1 MKKRFSI
8 ITFHIDSNRI
18 RPFINECLCFDENN
32 FKEIRKQ
39 LPKELKIAGF
49 SSVRKLPFQS
59 CSKLTSEILK
69 NKLHIEPTVAKLL
82 LKSWYS
88 KHIAAIE
95 AIKAILISLGY
106 KINEPDFNSNRIEIQ
121 QLKVEDIY
129 STETLAYFRPNGHQI
144 GGFNDEES
152 TIAASL
158 LGWVVIDS
166 SGEDEEETEN
176 FEQNPE
182 EISTSGVQEDLSES
196 NDNRAGENT
205 ESSIDGADTEKIEK
219 SIDETR
225 NEELICEI
233 EEIFKEH
240 GAIFSDIAKNM
251 SKGYVPEIEV
261 LKKHVGFL
269 ELSLKHVASSLGIES
284 HVRIDSVPQ
293 LKELY
298 NNIVLQNA
306 EIEKEKEIIYFRLSQ
321 IKAIKNRKN
330 SSAVYLDKFK
340 DLSNE
345 YQEQL
350 TKSDVWKN
358 DWYQLMLANT
368 HYLNLLVEIIELR
381 NTEDP
386 DDEILDGLLLK
397 LKTKFI
403 QNKFD
408 FYDTLSTQINRG
420 NIYIDDNII
429 NVSIGKGGH
438 SEIKDIEEE
447 TAVPI
452 AIESENQSLLDE
464 EISQEKEIDVEITSP
479 TEKILPND
487 SPAPKTEKSSKIP
500 EAEIAVQE
508 NSIQDTNKVPT
519 EDAIVSKPEPEDI
532 SDEDRNILNLL
543 LNNEPELAYHL
554 AICYENRNIVLLL
567 PSYLLKNLFL
577 SLHVRTIT
585 GPVAQEIEPN
595 YNKYNFVFEKS
606 DKGHFINQMIFAT
619 ILRPCFFAFES
630 SISGILLNDLYAGKQ
645 GEFSEIK
652 KLFNEFMSQ
661 NSGMLSYERLSQLN
675 GQAQLK
681 ENKERFLLNI
691 QDWIDRAQTDRYRNK
706 PKHYHTQVFNNWVK
720 KDGWIN
726 TQLNHFLKN
735 QNGSILRRLIT
746 EDLEESAWE
755 KKYQKELKSIA
766 GNQKSALDNTEA
778 SRWFENNINS
788 LKTLLEDGLSYFG
801 EGTDNSFQHDETIT
815 ANFIN
820 NILEEFIRISKALST
835 FENDNI
841 FNKVAVKY
849 INKAISNIDRML
861 KGSCIELEQP
871 PIDRLINTPLL
882 KLPYYE
888 SDINWNPIEYN
899 DSLAEMILAFA
910 NNPQKSYDQIVSM
923 HLISGNI
930 EALTKLISAKV
941 IDEGSV
947 NSTMNIP
954 EFSDQLKFDL
964 QKARTEIERGC
975 ALGYVLNGQRDSLF
989 SAIIEIEEKNK
1000 ITADGI
1006 NYPLRKAQIEQIV
1019 NFIST
1024 LKDESVKQ
1032 SKSSI
1037 PDEIRPEFRGF
1048 LIDTLSKGNIL
1059 VFNESIDRIKAGQF
1073 VLAEDKSNIFR
1084 NFFHDFLKHESSI
1097 DINQVLKSVRNKSEY
1112 KSVDFGNITEFQAKE
1127 AELIISEWQF
1137 VKRTELTGDQDGFL
1151 KVKKFLDYFGF
1162 VSAELELTDRYKKTL
1177 YFDFTCTPIKGRSQ
1191 SPLPQ
1196 YGSVAQG
1203 KYRLIIFRDRIT
1215 EEDQLELIKAL
1226 IPITNR
1232 PVLVFNFFYLNHKNR
1247 LSLAKLSRKSKT
1259 TFLQLDEAMLIFL
1272 TSVKESK
1279 LPAFIK
1285 LAAPFTFA
1293 EPYQTASSNLPE
1305 EMFYG
1310 RASQIRKLV
1319 ERIGDFS
1326 CLIYGGRQ
1334 LGKTVLQ
1341 REVERIFN
1349 QPDKGYYAIYI
1360 DLRESGIGTWRPIEE
1375 LTAVLF
1381 ENLNIIPGLLP
1392 DKYSA
1397 NAGLNF
1403 LLNKIKEWI
1412 DRNKES
1418 RIILFLDESDKFL
1431 EKDSLKEWPHVLPLK
1446 GLMEKTDKR
1455 FKVVLAGL
1463 HDVRRTIKIPNNP
1476 LAHFGN
1482 PICVGP
1488 MLEKEE
1494 ATEAQM
1500 LIKLP
1505 FETLGAEF
1513 KSDDLV
1519 FMILSHCNWYP
1530 SLIQIF
1536 CSKLLNVIFEK
1547 RQINDLPIIIT
1558 AEDITTAYERSR
1570 ELIKEKFNLTLGLDE
1585 RYDLLAN
1592 IIASE
1597 TINNP
1602 SIYTQGLSV
1611 EYISEMATLYWPEGF
1626 ESTNTKVEVQN
1637 LLEEMVDLGIL
1648 RIEPTG
1654 RAALRTPNLLGLIGD
1669 EKQINDNLAKERKI
1683 PTEFKRETSR
1693 IIYSVGTR
1701 EVRSP
1706 FPAFYY
1712 DKLIDPESK
1721 VVVLRGS
1728 KMGGIQYVS
1737 EFLKSRK
1744 KEVNLIIPEFDGP
1757 FETDSEEIWKSI
1769 DKKRVTGKHNLVLFE
1784 ESKNYNFD
1792 SIHKTMELFEGK
1804 SSLTA
1809 VFLIDSAN
1817 LWDILSKYDKS
1828 FERLENLKVQIFNI
1842 PQWHKDVVSDWFR
1855 ETGCLTAEIP
1865 EIFNAISYWH
1875 KLLDEYHKAIIE
1887 SPEIWQ
1893 EKLNEFQRNLETNK
1907 SDLFADFGLFNQ
1919 ELIASIRELNEWDG
1933 SISREEYIDDNTDT
1947 ETLHKKEMILDY
1959 FTFLNLID
1967 GKLMVNN
1974 FIKSLLKDE

>member
-1 MKKRFSI
+1 MKNNFSV
-8 ITFHIDSNRI
+8 ITRHIDNNRI
-18 RPFINECLCFDENN
+18 KHFINECLCFDENN
-32 FKEIRKQ
+32 FKEIKKL
-39 LPKELKIAGF
+39 LPKELKISGF
-49 SSVRKLPFQS
+49 SSVRKVPFQS
-59 CSKLTSEILK
+59 CSRLTLEIF
-69 NKLHIEPTVAKLL
+69 NHEFHYRINGIAKLL
-82 LKSWYS
+82 LKSWYT
-88 KHIAAIE
+88 KY
-95 AIKAILISLGY
+95 IKIVSIVKSELESNGY
-106 KINEPDFNSNRIEIQ
+106 IVNEPDFSRNVIDLQ
-121 QLKVEDIY
+121 TLKDKDIY
-129 STETLAYFRPNGHQI
+129 LVEETLSYFRP
-144 GGFNDEES
+144 GGKIIAGLNDEET
-152 TIAASL
+152 TIASAL
-158 LGWVVIDS
+158 LGWITLPKEILKKFENVSAEEGLEKETSEQINKT
-166 SGEDEEETEN
+166 DEIMAVNELPAPQVLIETITRLFEEQSN
-176 FEQNPE
+176 YFSD
-182 EISTSGVQEDLSES
+182 ISITVFNGH
-196 NDNRAGENT
+196 
-205 ESSIDGADTEKIEK
+205 IPK
-219 SIDETR
+219 
-225 NEELICEI
+225 I
-233 EEIFKEH
+233 EEIQEKISFLKTSLNDYATLL
-240 GAIFSDIAKNM
+240 GVDAQFAIS
-251 SKGYVPEIEV
+251 SVPE
-261 LKKHVGFL
+261 LKSFYDNVVSQTSIIK
-269 ELSLKHVASSLGIES
+269 
-284 HVRIDSVPQ
+284 Q
-293 LKELY
+293 
-298 NNIVLQNA
+298 
-306 EIEKEKEIIYFRLSQ
+306 EKEKITLLLNQ
-321 IKAIKNRKN
+321 INAIKNRKSVEIN
-330 SSAVYLDKFK
+330 YLDKLK
-340 DLSNE
+340 EISAGYRSKIENNE
-345 YQEQL
+345 SRTSE
-350 TKSDVWKN
+350 
-358 DWYQLMLANT
+358 WYQRMLENA
-368 HYLNLLVEIIELR
+368 HYFNLLVNIIELR
-381 NTEDP
+381 NSEDH
-386 DDEILDGLLLK
+386 DEEILDSMLEK
-397 LKTKFI
+397 LKVAFH
-403 QNKFD
+403 QNKLD
-408 FYDTLSTQINRG
+408 FYEKLSTQINRG
-420 NIYIDDNII
+420 NIYIDKTVNGEPMESLGSNESLIIENKGITEEEAPEKKSVSEKENII
-429 NVSIGKGGH
+429 EDTDL
-438 SEIKDIEEE
+438 SEKQLS
-447 TAVPI
+447 V
-452 AIESENQSLLDE
+452 ES
-464 EISQEKEIDVEITSP
+464 SP
-479 TEKILPND
+479 TESEESFKL
-487 SPAPKTEKSSKIP
+487 SETEEST
-500 EAEIAVQE
+500 
-508 NSIQDTNKVPT
+508 IQVPIKVKLD
-519 EDAIVSKPEPEDI
+519 EDNVLKPEIEI
-532 SDEDRNILNLL
+532 YSDEDNNILKLL
-543 LNNEPELAYHL
+543 LNDEPELAYHL
-554 AICYENRNIVLLL
+554 AIYYEKQDKALLL
-567 PSYLLKNLFL
+567 PSHLLKNLFL
-577 SLHVRTIT
+577 SLHIRTIA
-585 GPVAQEIEPN
+585 GPVAQEIEHN
-595 YNKYNFVFEKS
+595 YNKYNFEFEKS
-606 DKGHFINQMIFAT
+606 DKGHFINQMIFAS
-619 ILRPCFFAFES
+619 ILRPCFFAFEAS
-630 SISGILLNDLYAGKQ
+630 SSGILLNDLYAGKQ

-1203 KYRLIIFRDRIT
+1203 KYRLIIFHDRIT

-1285 LAAPFTFA
+1285 LAAPFSFA

-1341 REVERIFN
+1341 REIERIFN
-1349 QPDKGYYAIYI
+1349 QADKGYYAIYI

-1602 SIYTQGLSV
+1602 SIYTQGLPV
-1611 EYISEMATLYWPEGF
+1611 EYISEMATLYWLEGF

-1683 PTEFKRETSR
+1683 PSEFKRETSR

-1893 EKLNEFQRNLETNK
+1893 EKLNEFQRNLQTNK